1 MIHVWEVLRLR
12 AKAAR
17 SSGAELAKIFISDN
31 PGVAMMG
38 FWERIALAFRCFLSI
53 LFRSSIPEDVA
64 RTLLKPASPHEQAEV
79 PGAPA
84 DSRLTEA
91 ERPPSDTLD
100 RAVQMLALLQRDGR
114 LIDFL
119 SENISACP
127 DAQLGAAVRTIHET
141 CRQALDRYVKLEPV
155 LNSEEDQ
162 PITVEVGFDPAAIK
176 LIGNVV
182 GEPPVRGL
190 LRHKGWRV
198 RELKMPPLLQ
208 GAGRL
213 VIAPAEV
220 ELP

>member
-1 MIHVWEVLRLR
+1 MI
-12 AKAAR
+12 
-17 SSGAELAKIFISDN
+17 S
-31 PGVAMMG
+31 
-38 FWERIALAFRCFLSI
+38 FWERIVFAFRCFLSI
-53 LFRSSIPEDVA
+53 LFRSAIPDDIA
-64 RTLLKPASPHEQAEV
+64 RRLLKPAAPAREV
-79 PGAPA
+79 PVPAAPA
-84 DSRLTEA
+84 VSRLKEP
-91 ERPPSDTLD
+91 EPPSDTLD

-119 SENISACP
+119 SENISAYP

-141 CRQALDRYVKLEPV
+141 CRQALSQYVELEPV

-162 PITVEVGFDPAAIK
+162 PVTVEAGFDPAAVK
-176 LIGNVV
+176 LVGNVA
-182 GEPPVRGL
+182 GEAPFRGV

-198 RELKMPPLLQ
+198 RELKMPPLPQ